1 MYGIYISNLFF
12 KYEEFKKKKKT
23 FMGVYFIKRGEKMLK
38 QMQLFPFEKKLFS
51 YVILKSSLKECND
64 M

>member
-1 MYGIYISNLFF
+1 
-12 KYEEFKKKKKT
+12 
-23 FMGVYFIKRGEKMLK
+23 MGVYFIKRGEEMLK

-51 YVILKSSLKECND
+51 YDILKSSLKECND